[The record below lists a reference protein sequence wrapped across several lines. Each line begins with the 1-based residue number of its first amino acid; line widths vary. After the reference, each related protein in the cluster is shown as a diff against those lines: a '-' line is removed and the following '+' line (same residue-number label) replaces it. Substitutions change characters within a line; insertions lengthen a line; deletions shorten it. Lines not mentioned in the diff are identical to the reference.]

1 MLISPRSKLLF
12 IGDSVTDAGRKRPVA
27 EGLFDP
33 LGSGYVA
40 MVNTLLNASYPD
52 RPVRVV
58 NTGNSGDTVRRL
70 KARWQ
75 SDVLDLKPD
84 WLSVMIGINDVWRQ
98 FDMPLFPEEA
108 VQPEEYEKTL
118 DELVGTTK
126 PILKGL
132 VLMTPYFIEPQ
143 ATDAMRARMD
153 QYGKAVLAVAKRH
166 GVIAVDTQAAFDRA
180 LKHQH
185 SSAISWDRVHPNSVG
200 HMILAR
206 AFLDAVGYVWAS
218 AVRREKTV

>member
-1 MLISPRSKLLF
+1 MLIAPRSKLLF

-40 MVNTLLNASYPD
+40 MANSLLNASYPD
-52 RPVRVV
+52 RPLRVV
-58 NTGNSGDTVRRL
+58 NTGCSGDTVRSL

-75 SDVLDLKPD
+75 TDVLDLKPD
-84 WLSVMIGINDVWRQ
+84 WLVVMIGINDVWRQ
-98 FDMPLFPEEA
+98 FDVPLFPEHA

-126 PILKGL
+126 PILKGM
-132 VLMTPYFIEPQ
+132 VLMTPYFIEPL

-153 QYGKAVLAVAKRH
+153 QYGKIVLAVAKRH

-180 LKHQH
+180 LKHAH
-185 SSAISWDRVHPNSVG
+185 SSFLSWDRVHPNSIG

-218 AVRREKTV
+218 VRRDKPA

>member
-1 MLISPRSKLLF
+1 MLIAPRSKLLF
-12 IGDSVTDAGRKRPVA
+12 IGDSVTDASRKRPVA

-33 LGSGYVA
+33 LGNGYVT
-40 MVNTLLNASYPD
+40 MVNTLVNAAYPD
-52 RPVRVV
+52 RPLRVV

-75 SDVLDLKPD
+75 TDVLDLKPD

-98 FDMPLFPEEA
+98 FDMPLFPEEQ
-108 VQPEEYEKTL
+108 VQPEEYERTL

-126 PILKGL
+126 PLLKGL
-132 VLMTPYFIEPQ
+132 VLMTPYYLEPNLG
-143 ATDAMRARMD
+143 DAMRARMD
-153 QYGKAVLAVAKRH
+153 QYGKIVLATAKKH
-166 GVIAVDTQAAFDRA
+166 GVIGVDTQAAFDRA

-185 SSAISWDRVHPNSVG
+185 SSAISWDRVHPNLTG

-206 AFLDAVGYVWAS
+206 AFLDAVGFVWS
-218 AVRREKTV
+218 PVRRDKA

>member
-1 MLISPRSKLLF
+1 MLIAPRSKLLF
-12 IGDSVTDAGRKRPVA
+12 IGDSVTDVGRARPVGEA
-27 EGLFDP
+27 NDGL
-33 LGSGYVA
+33 GNGYVG
-40 MVNTLLNASYPD
+40 MVNTLLNAAYPD
-52 RPVRVV
+52 RPVRVM
-58 NTGNSGDTVRRL
+58 NTGVSGDTVLRL

-75 SDVLDLKPD
+75 TDVLDLKPD

-98 FDMPLFPEEA
+98 FDRPLYPEQA

-143 ATDAMRARMD
+143 QTDAMRARMD
-153 QYGKAVLAVAKRH
+153 QYGKIVLAVAKRH

-180 LKHQH
+180 LKHTY
-185 SSAISWDRVHPNSVG
+185 SGAISWDRVHPNPVG

-206 AFLDAVGYVWAS
+206 CFLDAVGYVWAS
-218 AVRREKTV
+218 VRRDKTA